1 MLMAHH
7 LKPHIWNQC
16 ISKLSGL
23 SFCFT
28 HNPLAMPTLSLL
40 PWQFWGATLYSPVS
54 AKVPLRSLGCS
65 PENKIKKKKRKKR
78 KKKKEMIDP
87 EDLKIRYC
95 IFVYD
100 TYKIHR
106 IEAGTWSCAN
116 LPCTRLTP
124 HPSTAWISDYSPV
137 CSPDQRRASTACSRR
152 QGPKPCAPLRIRNP
166 VTGILKS
173 PTSFLHARK
182 GTFPEAMESF
192 LGRRMSL
199 QAIVDA
205 ADSPSPPSTEVE
217 FCICLCVCV
226 CLRVFMCLSLS
237 LSLSLRTVVLLRL
250 LVCAACPGFLSY
262 I

>member
-7 LKPHIWNQC
+7 LKPHIWNKC
-16 ISKLSGL
+16 ISNWVDWAFVLHTTLFLCQPSCCFHGNSEEQHYTALSRPKFPSVPWGV
-23 SFCFT
+23 
-28 HNPLAMPTLSLL
+28 LL
-40 PWQFWGATLYSPVS
+40 Q
-54 AKVPLRSLGCS
+54 
-65 PENKIKKKKRKKR
+65 IKE
-78 KKKKEMIDP
+78 KEKERTDP

-106 IEAGTWSCAN
+106 IQACTWSCAN

-124 HPSTAWISDYSPV
+124 HSSTAWISLTIRPSAHLTNGAHLP
-137 CSPDQRRASTACSRR
+137 RAPEA
-152 QGPKPCAPLRIRNP
+152 QGPKPCAPLGIRNP
-166 VTGILKS
+166 VTGILNS

-205 ADSPSPPSTEVE
+205 ADSRSPPSTKSAFHRGRILYMLLCE
-217 FCICLCVCV
+217 CVCV
-226 CLRVFMCLSLS
+226 YVSLCLSLS
-237 LSLSLRTVVLLRL
+237 L
-250 LVCAACPGFLSY
+250 AADCGSSATPGLCGAPRFSFLH
-262 I
+262 